1 MEILG
6 GNRLIN
12 FRLYAITDQSSCY
25 PTPLLEQ
32 IQYLLDLGV
41 PAIQLRE
48 KELSDEDF
56 RRLADL
62 TQRMMVDYPTHF
74 FINSRWQLA
83 AKMRVDGVHLPAQ
96 LTNQIRIAKSAGLLV
111 GSSAHNLAEAQ
122 QQAAEGADFIT
133 YSPIFPTSSKPGHTV
148 GLCALAQVSEMI
160 DIPVFALG
168 GIKPRNIVSCQ
179 RVGAFGVAVM
189 SGMMAD
195 QLVIQSYLKEMENFG

>member
-1 MEILG
+1 MKILG

-56 RRLADL
+56 RRLADM
-62 TQRMMVDYPTHF
+62 TQRMMVDYP
-74 FINSRWQLA
+74 SRWQLA

-189 SGMMAD
+189 SGMMGD
-195 QLVIQSYLKEMENFG
+195 QLVIQSYLREMENFG